1 MVTYAKRLTFVHG
14 ILSLLNRRFTHSQTE
29 NIMLL
34 SDEGTRFAP
43 KNLHQGSHPH
53 SYTPLFLENEA
64 QQENNCL
71 RLLANGK
78 MR

>member
-1 MVTYAKRLTFVHG
+1 
-14 ILSLLNRRFTHSQTE
+14 
-29 NIMLL
+29 MLL

-43 KNLHQGSHPH
+43 KNSYQGPHPH
-53 SYTPLFLENEA
+53 SYTTLFLENEA
-64 QQENNCL
+64 QRENDCL